1 MRLHHASKICAVARQ
16 VINAHDTAT
25 VAVLLSCF
33 LPLPCSLSAHGH
45 ACAVPE
51 STYHVP
57 SLGQTLCCILQV
69 ISDAHG
75 NAKGKVGNPL
85 ADPPL
90 RPDGKLNVGGAV
102 GKGVLAVVRS
112 NAQAE
117 RPFTGRAAAALG
129 TCYQAYTV
137 GRGMKAVALH
147 CVKGLQPT

>member
-1 MRLHHASKICAVARQ
+1 MSARLCLQCLCLESLLQLLKPLPAVA
-16 VINAHDTAT
+16 
-25 VAVLLSCF
+25 
-33 LPLPCSLSAHGH
+33 
-45 ACAVPE
+45 
-51 STYHVP
+51 
-57 SLGQTLCCILQV
+57 LQV

-117 RPFTGRAAAALG
+117 RPFTGRAAPVLGDLLPGKHSGQGHAGSHAPHRRNSAA
-129 TCYQAYTV
+129 
-137 GRGMKAVALH
+137 
-147 CVKGLQPT
+147 P